1 MRLDLTGCGWI
12 FHVIR
17 RSIDLSRVYAAMA
30 MEMSVRQP
38 ENLTSDAPKDV
49 PLFAGTTYDSVEG
62 MGRKDDEKWTGSRKW
77 KIVAAVAFVV
87 AIGLLVAVIILV
99 ASKRD
104 CLRPPPHARCEAMQ
118 RHGNSFFIALCLSLT
133 QRIRLFKECLLRR
146 PLRQRAKALQA
157 LVWKQKMSPS
167 VIVCGSVIDTRL
179 IRSGERFPPEDSWG
193 SICSLSLQ
201 KYCNDGF

>member
-1 MRLDLTGCGWI
+1 MTGCGWNWI
-12 FHVIR
+12 FLVIR

-62 MGRKDDEKWTGSRKW
+62 KDDEKWTGSRKW
-77 KIVAAVAFVV
+77 QIVAAVAFVA

-99 ASKRD
+99 ANSKRD

-118 RHGNSFFIALCLSLT
+118 LRRNSSFIALCLSLT